1 LVRIGASSACALF
14 LSAAAL
20 RVPAF
25 GEEKRGSDK
34 KWEEKREER
43 GKKMAKE
50 LGLSADQEKQLKD
63 SRKAHREKGE
73 ELRKE
78 MQGKRE
84 AMKAEL
90 EKPSLDMSRINSL
103 QAEIKDLQG
112 KMDDNRLDGILQVRK
127 ILTADQ
133 FKKFDEMIAKRFGKG
148 GERGDR
154 EWKGRDHGE
163 GPGDEGPGE
172 DRGPHEGAGHGNK

>member
-1 LVRIGASSACALF
+1 MVRIAAASACALF

-20 RVPAF
+20 RAPVF
-25 GEEKRGSDK
+25 GEDKGGSDK

-50 LGLSADQEKQLKD
+50 LGLSADQEQQLKD

-73 ELRKE
+73 EFRKE

-148 GERGDR
+148 GERGGPGWR
-154 EWKGRDHGE
+154 NHGE
-163 GPGDEGPGE
+163 GPGENPE
-172 DRGPHEGAGHGNK
+172 PEEPGNK